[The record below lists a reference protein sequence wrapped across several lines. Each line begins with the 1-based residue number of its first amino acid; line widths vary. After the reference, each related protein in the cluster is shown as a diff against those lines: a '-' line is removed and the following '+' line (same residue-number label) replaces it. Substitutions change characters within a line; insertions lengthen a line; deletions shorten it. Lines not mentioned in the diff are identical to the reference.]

1 MYNYICSKT
10 HLNGGKQPLIFVF
23 TLIILALSLSM
34 TPAVADDDAASVKLD
49 SPEFRSLWVTRWD
62 FSSQADVEKIMNRA
76 KEANFNAVIFQVRG
90 TFDAYYISAYEPWAE
105 RLTGKLGENPGWDP
119 LGVAVQMAHDRGLEL
134 HAWINAFPLW
144 PGKADPPIDSQPR
157 HAMYSHPEWV
167 VVDEEGVRV
176 TRSSGYITASPGIP
190 EVQDRIYNVAVD
202 IVRKYD
208 IDGLHFDY
216 IRYLSPEYS
225 HDPVSEKRYSETI
238 MSAGGGEAMSY
249 GDWQREQINNMLT
262 RIYHRVTTPVG
273 IKPELKVSASVF
285 GIYENK
291 WGWKSNNSYHNMYQD
306 SFRWAKDGI
315 VDILFPM
322 IYWDIANPPKFDVL
336 VDDFMANMGSRVLA
350 PGIVA
355 EYDSFDEI
363 RNQVEYCRK
372 KGTIGVALFAYSAI
386 EERDYWDD
394 FTRTVFK
401 HPAPVP
407 ELKWK

>member
-1 MYNYICSKT
+1 MDNYICSKS
-10 HLNGGKQPLIFVF
+10 HLYGGNRPLIFV
-23 TLIILALSLSM
+23 LALILLALILSM
-34 TPAVADDDAASVKLD
+34 TPAVAQEESAAVKMD
-49 SPEFRSLWVTRWD
+49 PPEFRALWATRWD

-76 KEANFNAVIFQVRG
+76 KEANFNAVFFQVRG

-105 RLTGKLGENPGWDP
+105 RLTGRLGEDPGWDP

-134 HAWINAFPLW
+134 HAWMNVFPIW
-144 PGKADPPIDSQPR
+144 PGRADPPIDSQPR

-176 TRSSGYITASPGIP
+176 TRTSSYITASPGIP

-216 IRYLSPEYS
+216 IRYLSPKYS
-225 HDPVSEKRYSETI
+225 HDPISEKRYSEAI
-238 MSAGGGEAMSY
+238 MSAGGGEVMSY
-249 GDWQREQINNMLT
+249 GDWQRQQITNMLT
-262 RIYHRVTTPVG
+262 RIYHRITTPVG

-291 WGWKSNNSYHNMYQD
+291 WGWKSNNSYNNMYQD
-306 SFRWAKDGI
+306 SFRWARDGV

-322 IYWDIANPPKFDVL
+322 IYWNIEDPPKFDVL
-336 VDDFMANMGSRVLA
+336 VDDFMENMGTRVLA
-350 PGIVA
+350 PGILA

-363 RNQVEYCRK
+363 KNQVEYCRK
-372 KGTIGVALFAYSAI
+372 KGTVGMALFAYSAI
-386 EERDYWDD
+386 EERGYWDD
-394 FTRTVFK
+394 FTSTVFK